1 MTDKKR
7 NDRVLGI
14 AFGAVLLL
22 AAFGVAMALTG
33 SGGPAE
39 ATELAPVT
47 ITGDALVEFPAPGQA
62 DPGAGSA
69 APQVTGVGFDGAA
82 VDLLSADSSTIVV
95 FLAHWCPHCRR
106 EVPVLVDELG
116 GNLPD
121 GVRLVGV
128 ATATRDTEAN
138 YPPSAWLDSED
149 WPFEVL
155 VDSKDYEA
163 AAAYGVN
170 SFPAF
175 AVVGPD
181 GTLLA
186 RGSGELSAAEL
197 AALVATAADAVD
209 G

>member
-1 MTDKKR
+1 MTGKKR
-7 NDRVLGI
+7 NDRVLGL
-14 AFGAVLLL
+14 AFGAVLLI

-39 ATELAPVT
+39 ATEIAPVT
-47 ITGDALVEFPAPGQA
+47 ITGDALLAFPAPGEA
-62 DPGAGSA
+62 DAGVGST
-69 APQVTGVGFDGAA
+69 APQVSGVDFDGNA
-82 VDLLSADSSTIVV
+82 VDLLSEDSSTIVV

-116 GNLPD
+116 GSLPD
-121 GVRLVGV
+121 GVRLIGV

-149 WPFEVL
+149 WPFDVL
-155 VDSKDYEA
+155 VDSKDFEA

-181 GTLLA
+181 GALLA
-186 RGSGELSAAEL
+186 RGSGELSAEALQEL
-197 AALVATAADAVD
+197 VTIAADAAS
-209 G
+209 